1 LTNTALYDKLYY
13 MKTASVR
20 ELQHSLAALLASVE
34 RGDTVT
40 VTRRGKIVAC
50 IVPPLSRGKVRWPD
64 SMARMKRLF
73 PDGAP
78 AGTPPSV
85 LLRSERDERW

>member
-1 LTNTALYDKLYY
+1 MTLYDKLHY

-20 ELQHSLAALLASVE
+20 ELQHGLAALLASVE

-50 IVPPLSRGKVRWPD
+50 IVPPLSRGKVCWPD

-73 PDGAP
+73 PDGAL

>member
-1 LTNTALYDKLYY
+1 

-20 ELQHSLAALLASVE
+20 ELQHGLAALLASVE

-40 VTRRGKIVAC
+40 VTRRGKVVAC
-50 IVPPLSRGKVRWPD
+50 IVPPPSRDKVRWPD

-73 PDGAP
+73 PDGAA
-78 AGTPPSV
+78 AGTPPS
-85 LLRSERDERW
+85 LLVRADRDERS